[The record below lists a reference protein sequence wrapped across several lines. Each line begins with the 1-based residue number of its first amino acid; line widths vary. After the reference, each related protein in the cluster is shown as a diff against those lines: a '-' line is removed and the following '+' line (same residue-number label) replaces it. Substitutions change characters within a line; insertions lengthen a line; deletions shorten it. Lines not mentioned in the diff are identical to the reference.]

1 MRYGACNWVFGGE
14 DLNTTA
20 AFLAKAG
27 FDGVEL
33 KGDLQLLRTFA
44 KRTVAPGTTYQLL
57 SILRKPRYNI
67 AHAGVHIPL
76 GRE

>member
-27 FDGVEL
+27 FDRVEL

-44 KRTVAPGTTYQLL
+44 ERTVAPGTTY
-57 SILRKPRYNI
+57 
-67 AHAGVHIPL
+67 
-76 GRE
+76 